1 MPLSKGLTFQ
11 DFVDE
16 RDRAKRT
23 LVRKQDNLAGVR
35 SIQSKFEGRPIACNR
50 RGSVL
55 GPSSANEPG
64 YIRGATAVRMVTNS
78 SAAVG

>member
-11 DFVDE
+11 DFADE

-35 SIQSKFEGRPIACNR
+35 RQRSQPISDNA
-50 RGSVL
+50 L
-55 GPSSANEPG
+55 PG
-64 YIRGATAVRMVTNS
+64 HSPKKDYDRE
-78 SAAVG
+78 